1 MTRRIVVTLLLTAG
15 LLATPGASL
24 VRAHEGHEHKVL
36 GTVTMA
42 AADHVMLK
50 DKAGKEVTVYVTKAT
65 KVVKARQPMTMA
77 DVKSGMRVVITVV
90 TEKVE
95 DQPRALARVIELG
108 AAAATTRAAQDHLA
122 DSRTPVVMRA
132 APGRATLVPGAI
144 HA

>member
-90 TEKVE
+90 TEKVK
-95 DQPRALARVIELG
+95 DQPRALAKVIELG
-108 AAAATTRAAQDHLA
+108 AAAATK
-122 DSRTPVVMRA
+122 
-132 APGRATLVPGAI
+132 
-144 HA
+144 

>member
-90 TEKVE
+90 TEKVK
-95 DQPRALARVIELG
+95 DQPRPLAKVIELG
-108 AAAATTRAAQDHLA
+108 AAAATK
-122 DSRTPVVMRA
+122 
-132 APGRATLVPGAI
+132 
-144 HA
+144 